1 MELVLK
7 GDAYE
12 LFFFW
17 ARVMC
22 SLFCFPR
29 NVCFIQAAWRIME
42 LIVEEALFAAGC
54 WSILLRPLLCFRGT
68 WACASLNFASVGW
81 VGCSCALR
89 FMLYPRNMLPSWHSW
104 YLGSVFCHVLEFQL
118 HIWMLRR
125 GLPCWNLEHYGN
137 LFLLPRF
144 CEFVLGSELSMLAAD
159 VVSSPFNAVASLGV
173 GQHLFAK
180 NWKYVL
186 LRTIVGHWAA
196 CRGWFCWVSKV
207 LGTFRRHG
215 QACAFVY
222 SPTSIYWIRFFFF
235 AIFWI
240 RNFIEYSP
248 AVCLLA

>member
-1 MELVLK
+1 
-7 GDAYE
+7 
-12 LFFFW
+12 
-17 ARVMC
+17 MC

-144 CEFVLGSELSMLAAD
+144 CEFVLGSELSMLAVD

-180 NWKYVL
+180 KLKICAFEDDCWPLSCLSWLVL
-186 LRTIVGHWAA
+186 LSQQSFGDVSEAWAGM
-196 CRGWFCWVSKV
+196 CFCLFSHQY
-207 LGTFRRHG
+207 LLD
-215 QACAFVY
+215 
-222 SPTSIYWIRFFFF
+222 PIFFLRYFGSE
-235 AIFWI
+235 I
-240 RNFIEYSP
+240 
-248 AVCLLA
+248 L